1 MPVEKPMR
9 RRNKSTSSQKKPK
22 ETLRVRAA
30 VVKTGA
36 GKRAGL
42 RKSESLFRT
51 LAETVSAAILIARGS
66 RIIYANPYTLLTT
79 GYTLDELLKMDF
91 WELAHDDLRDKV
103 RERGLARQRGEYF
116 APRNEVKIVTRRG
129 EEIWIESAAAI
140 IEYQGQPAMLITGFD
155 ITERKR
161 AEKALQ
167 ESEARWRTLI
177 ESAPQLVYTI
187 DGEGR
192 ILHVNRPAPGLTREK
207 TIGSF
212 VYDYLSDE
220 TALAV
225 RSRVEQV
232 FETAVSATFEMPA
245 LVHGREAWYACA
257 LNPVISDSR
266 VVTAILNSTDIT
278 ERKRAEEALQK
289 KAEQTIHHQKALLRL
304 AQMDLSDLDE
314 EIRKITEVA
323 VATLG
328 IERAGVWFFNE
339 EKSEIICAD
348 LYLSS
353 GKTHQSGAT
362 LRVALYPLYFES
374 LATNRAIAARDAAID
389 PRTSEFARDH
399 FIPRRVASILDVPIW
414 LRGKIVGVLCHE
426 QTETAREWTAEEQ
439 DFAASVADLV
449 SLAIEASERRRA
461 EEALRASEEK
471 YRELVEN
478 LSDVIYA
485 VDPNGLIKYI
495 SPSVQALSGYAPR
508 EVAGRP
514 LTEFLHEEDRRLARH
529 YFKKYLSGISET
541 FECRLVT
548 KAGQV
553 RWVRSSGKSVV
564 SMGRITGVQGVITD
578 ITERK
583 ELEHQLL
590 QSQKMEAIGM
600 LAGGVAHD
608 FNNLLTGILGYT
620 QLILRRLSDTDPMR
634 KEIEEVEKA
643 SVQAASLTNQL
654 LAFSRQQ
661 VLQPRVID
669 LNDVITENSR
679 LLSRIIGEDVELVTV
694 LAPDLGCTKADAM
707 QIQQVML
714 NLAVNARDAMPQGGK
729 LTIETAN
736 LSLDSGR
743 PVGIGPG
750 PYVRLTVSDTGV
762 GMDEATRSRIFEPF
776 FTTKG
781 RGSGLGLSTVYGIIR
796 QSGGN
801 IMVQSDI
808 EKGARFAIYLPRV
821 YERAEKLATISRG
834 ADMLRG
840 SETILLVEDS
850 KVIRDMASEVLR
862 LCGYTVVAATGS
874 GEALL
879 MCERHEGCIHMLLT
893 DVVMPH
899 LSGPDLAERLTR
911 VRPDMKVLYMSGY
924 TDNELARHG
933 IVDTDVAFIQKP
945 FTPTSLS
952 LKVREVFDS

>member
-1 MPVEKPMR
+1 MR
-9 RRNKSTSSQKKPK
+9 PDAATLKI
-22 ETLRVRAA
+22 ET
-30 VVKTGA
+30 GN
-36 GKRAGL
+36 GAGL

-79 GYTLDELLKMDF
+79 GYTIDELLGMDF
-91 WELAHDDLRDKV
+91 WDLAHEDFRDKV

-116 APRNEVKIVTRRG
+116 APRHEVKVVTSTG
-129 EEIWIESAAAI
+129 KEIWIESAAAI
-140 IEYQGQPAMLITGFD
+140 IDYEGQPAMLITGFD

-161 AEKALQ
+161 AEKALK

-187 DGEGR
+187 DREGR
-192 ILHVNRPAPGLTREK
+192 ILHVNRAATGLSKENSV
-207 TIGSF
+207 GSF
-212 VYDYLSDE
+212 IYDYLSEE
-220 TALAV
+220 TASMV
-225 RSRVEQV
+225 RARVERV
-232 FETAVSATFEMPA
+232 FETAVSELFEIASGTDEP
-245 LVHGREAWYACA
+245 ETWYACA
-257 LNPVISDSR
+257 LSPVISDSQ
-266 VVTAILNSTDIT
+266 VVAAILNSTDIT
-278 ERKRAEEALQK
+278 KHKRAEEALQK
-289 KAEQTIHHQKALLRL
+289 KAEQIIHHQKALLEL
-304 AQMDLSDLDE
+304 AQMDFSDLDE
-314 EIRKITEVA
+314 SIRKITQVDA
-323 VATLG
+323 ATLEV
-328 IERAGVWFFNE
+328 ERAGVWFFNE
-339 EKSEIICAD
+339 EASEIICAD

-353 GKTHQSGAT
+353 KKIHQSGFT
-362 LRVALYPLYFES
+362 LRVSLYPRYFES
-374 LATNRAIAARDAAID
+374 LTNNRALAVSDAAGD
-389 PRTSEFARDH
+389 PRTSEFAREH
-399 FIPRRVASILDVPIW
+399 LIPLRVASMLDVPIW
-414 LRGKIVGVLCHE
+414 LRGKIVGILCHE
-426 QTETAREWTAEEQ
+426 RVGEAREWTPEEQ
-439 DFAASVADLV
+439 DFAASIADLV
-449 SLAIEASERRRA
+449 SLAIEASQRRRV

-485 VDPNGLIKYI
+485 VDPKGRINYI
-495 SPSVQALSGYAPR
+495 SPSVEALSGYTPS
-508 EVAGRP
+508 EVTGRP
-514 LTEFLHEEDRRLARH
+514 LIDFVHKEDRPLVRH
-529 YFKKYLSGISET
+529 YFKKYLSGLSET
-541 FECRLVT
+541 FESRLIT
-548 KAGQV
+548 RSGQV
-553 RWVRSSGKSVV
+553 RWVRSSGKSAVAF
-564 SMGRITGVQGVITD
+564 GRVTGVQGVITD

-620 QLILRRLSDTDPMR
+620 QLILRRLSTADPMR

-669 LNDVITENSR
+669 LNDVVIENSR
-679 LLSRIIGEDVELVTV
+679 LLRRIIGEDVELVTV
-694 LAPDLGCTKADAM
+694 LAPDLGCIKADVM

-729 LTIETAN
+729 LAIETTN
-736 LSLDSGR
+736 VSLDSDFGHKHI
-743 PVGIGPG
+743 GISPG
-750 PYVRLTVSDTGV
+750 PCVRLTVSDTGV
-762 GMDEATRSRIFEPF
+762 GMDEETRSRIFEPF

-801 IMVQSDI
+801 IMVQSEI
-808 EKGARFAIYLPRV
+808 EKGTRFTIYLPRV
-821 YERAEKLATISRG
+821 DERAEKLATISRG

-850 KVIRDMASEVLR
+850 KIIRDMASEALR
-862 LCGYTVVAATGS
+862 LCGYTVVAASGS

-879 MCERHEGCIHMLLT
+879 MCERHEGQIHLLLT

-899 LSGPDLAERLTR
+899 LSGPDLAERLAR
-911 VRPDMKVLYMSGY
+911 VRPEMKVLYMSGY

-952 LKVREVFDS
+952 LKMREVLDG